1 MREGSVATAAGAVP
15 VSKAETS
22 ARGFFGRV
30 FDRWK
35 KAAHAIGVV
44 QTRFLMLVV
53 YVICVIPTG
62 LLMRL
67 SRDPLRLKR
76 PETTN
81 WTPIEPK
88 SHDLDSAHQQF

>member
-1 MREGSVATAAGAVP
+1 MQEGSVVTAAASAP
-15 VSKAETS
+15 VSETETGG
-22 ARGFFGRV
+22 RGFLARA

-44 QTRFLMLVV
+44 QTRFLMLLV
-53 YVICVIPTG
+53 YAFCVIPTG

-67 SRDPLRLKR
+67 SGDPLRLKR

-88 SHDLDSAHQQF
+88 TPSLDSARQQF